1 LFCGWLTNYT
11 LSNRENIFLYAYF
24 SSNQRLLAQPQGHF
38 FIFKPSFHHP
48 PYIGKQLSLTTGF
61 TLSNQ
66 TFIQW

>member
-1 LFCGWLTNYT
+1 VAGLQIIRYQI
-11 LSNRENIFLYAYF
+11 EKIF
-24 SSNQRLLAQPQGHF
+24 SSMHILAQTKGCLLNLKVFF